1 MELIMVSHE
10 SKQAFPE
17 KLFFPL
23 VSYFSKRERLHTYVL
38 PPLQREV
45 ILTHPIHGE

>member
-1 MELIMVSHE
+1 MVSHK
-10 SKQAFPE
+10 SKQALLG

-23 VSYFSKRERLHTYVL
+23 VSYFSTRERRHAYVL